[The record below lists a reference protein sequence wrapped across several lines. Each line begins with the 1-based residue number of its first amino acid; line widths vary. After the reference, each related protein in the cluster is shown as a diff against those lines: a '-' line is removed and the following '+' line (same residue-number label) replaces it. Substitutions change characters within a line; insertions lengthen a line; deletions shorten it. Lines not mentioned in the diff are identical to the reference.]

1 MMGDFEK
8 EKSRSPEGGIAM
20 DKTLERPMEK
30 GGVIEENEIVM
41 PIYQAYDKEQ
51 ELIPV
56 EKGCGRVSAE
66 FIHLYPPGIPLVA
79 PGERMDD
86 ARIKQILGYMASGL
100 MVQGLEKGNLRVL
113 KSE

>member
-1 MMGDFEK
+1 M
-8 EKSRSPEGGIAM
+8 RA
-20 DKTLERPMEK
+20 
-30 GGVIEENEIVM
+30 GV
-41 PIYQAYDKEQ
+41 
-51 ELIPV
+51 
-56 EKGCGRVSAE
+56 GRVYS
-66 FIHLYPPGIPLVA
+66 FISPGIPLVA

>member
-1 MMGDFEK
+1 M
-8 EKSRSPEGGIAM
+8 AT
-20 DKTLERPMEK
+20 DKTVEGSIEK
-30 GGVIEENEIVM
+30 DCVIEENEIVM

-79 PGERMDD
+79 PGERMDGT
-86 ARIKQILGYMASGL
+86 RIKQILDYLASGL
-100 MVQGLEKGNLRVL
+100 MVQGLEKGNIRVL
-113 KSE
+113 KAE